1 MRGAERDYFEEL
13 RGLAPEEA
21 VAIPIVAV
29 PPYLQLGF
37 LLDGR
42 GRLSAAGDAQ
52 FVTWGKE
59 CSFLVA

>member
-1 MRGAERDYFEEL
+1 MRSAERDYFEEL

-37 LLDGR
+37 FLGGR
-42 GRLSAAGDAQ
+42 GRLAATGDAQ
-52 FVTWGKE
+52 FVTWGKQ
-59 CSFLVA
+59 CLLLVA